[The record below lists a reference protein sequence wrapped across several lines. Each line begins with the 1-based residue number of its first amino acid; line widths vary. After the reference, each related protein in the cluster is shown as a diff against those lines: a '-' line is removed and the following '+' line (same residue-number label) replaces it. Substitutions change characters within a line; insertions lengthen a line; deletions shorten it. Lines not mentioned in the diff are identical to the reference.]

1 MSVTFNVIS
10 GHRDPGA
17 TLCPGQYLYD
27 RLPSIRSGAAPIAA
41 QVLQN
46 YTAVT
51 SVTPADQQV
60 AYGTRAKWSAFLQV
74 SSNSTLTITEACSG
88 KVVRRYSGYFERGTV
103 KFDWDLRNSTGGLV
117 RGGAYSWSWQTA
129 IGGTAAGSIA
139 VMPPRETVTAGSGTA
154 TVTNAGF
161 VPISPVRVYD
171 SRNGGKQP
179 LGATSSRSITVAGVG
194 GVPTSGVAAVALNV
208 TAACSTQRS

>member
-41 QVLQN
+41 QVLRN
-46 YTAVT
+46 YTAVS

-88 KVVRRYSGYFERGTV
+88 QVVRRYTGFYSERGTV
-103 KFDWDLRNSTGGLV
+103 KFDWDLRNSAGGLV

-129 IGGTAAGSIA
+129 IGGSASGSIDVMPARETAAAGTRDRDGDQRRIRSDL
-139 VMPPRETVTAGSGTA
+139 PGPGLRQPQRREAAARWRTARDRSRSPASAACRRAGS
-154 TVTNAGF
+154 
-161 VPISPVRVYD
+161 
-171 SRNGGKQP
+171 
-179 LGATSSRSITVAGVG
+179 
-194 GVPTSGVAAVALNV
+194 
-208 TAACSTQRS
+208 QRWR